1 MTETLSHIALRRLNG
16 SEHEEGYRPLEG
28 VSIRVNGEGC
38 LVIADQLLDIEQLV
52 THDLA
57 EIAEDGT
64 FVVLGRTDNVVNS
77 GGLKLHLEDLEEK
90 LRTLPFRF
98 AMTSLPDAILGEA
111 LVLLVEA
118 SPCAREWCKD
128 KGEDLLLNVE
138 VLPSAPL
145 FSLLRT
151 HLPPHCVP
159 KRVFLVESIPTTET
173 GKPARTRI
181 RDLVMRLSSGCRG
194 E

>member
-1 MTETLSHIALRRLNG
+1 M
-16 SEHEEGYRPLEG
+16 
-28 VSIRVNGEGC
+28 
-38 LVIADQLLDIEQLV
+38 IADQLLGIEQLV

-64 FVVLGRTDNVVNS
+64 FVVHGRTDNVVNS

-118 SPCAREWCKD
+118 SPCAREWCKY

-145 FSLLRT
+145 FFLLRT
-151 HLPPHCVP
+151 HLSPHCVP
-159 KRVFLVESIPTTET
+159 KRAFLVESIPTTET
-173 GKPARTRI
+173 GKPARARI
-181 RDLVMRLSSGCRG
+181 RDLVMRLSSDCRK

>member
-1 MTETLSHIALRRLNG
+1 M
-16 SEHEEGYRPLEG
+16 
-28 VSIRVNGEGC
+28 
-38 LVIADQLLDIEQLV
+38 IADQLLGIEQLV

-64 FVVLGRTDNVVNS
+64 FVVHGRTDNVVNS

-90 LRTLPFRF
+90 LRTLPFRL
-98 AMTSLPDAILGEA
+98 AMTSLPDVILGEA

-118 SPCAREWCKD
+118 SPPAHEWCKD

-145 FSLLRT
+145 FSLLRS
-151 HLPPHCVP
+151 HLSPHCVP
-159 KRVFLVESIPTTET
+159 KRAFFVESIPTTET
-173 GKPARTRI
+173 GKPARARI
-181 RDLVMRLSSGCRG
+181 RDLVMRLSSDCRK